1 MSDLLKPFKHF
12 DTYAHFLTKKISADS
27 SNTTYRVN
35 NGVLEAGTPDILW
48 EHFVLIHDIGQIWN
62 RGRFYNHQTS
72 YATLA
77 KIAKKTFEPYD
88 GAIISF
94 LEEDGRSYFLTGG
107 IFDAFKSSN
116 VIPSLSIV
124 PKFIDDEQG
133 ENSDGSLY
141 PVMSIDNLYSLINY
155 GCDIINHSY
164 SHDDTNIYNSSSSYE
179 TIVSDLKKAEQW
191 FVSHSIFTNCFSYPF
206 NAISENIRNAVSR
219 FEEYGLIYNG
229 VNFLNEYKT
238 DNLSF
243 VKINLSD
250 SNIADVKV
258 QIDLAITNKSWLII
272 TTHSCG
278 DASVDDLGSA
288 SIYGKLS
295 SSTITNIINYINTKS
310 GFRYYT
316 VSDALKVRA
325 SELNV
330 NGFKIY
336 KDGDIAFN
344 EKAKD
349 TIMTT
354 VAENLT
360 EYAMI
365 TLDGDEIGGKYITTE
380 NYEKI
385 YVGGLG
391 SFTIGEHTLVFDKT
405 DDTNWKAPMLSYI
418 QSNIDYDST
427 NQAFKDSVSVSM
439 NFDKLTPEFKLKM
452 LQYVISNWNTETGE
466 YSILADK
473 NN

>member
-1 MSDLLKPFKHF
+1 MSNLLKPFKHF

-35 NGVLEAGTPDILW
+35 NGILEAGTPDILW
-48 EHFVLIHDIGQIWN
+48 ENFVLIHDIGQIWN

-107 IFDAFKSSN
+107 IFDAFKSAN

-124 PKFIDDEQG
+124 PKFIDDGQG

-141 PVMSIDNLYSLINY
+141 PVMSIDDLYSLINY

-206 NAISENIRNAVSR
+206 DVISENIVNAVSR
-219 FEEYGLIYNG
+219 FEEYGIANY
-229 VNFLNEYKT
+229 YKT
-238 DNLSF
+238 LLATDMDYNDYTTDNRQLTK
-243 VKINLSD
+243 VYLSD
-250 SNIADVKV
+250 SNIEEVKRN
-258 QIDLAITNKSWLII
+258 IDKAIYFKRWLII
-272 TTHSCG
+272 STHSCG
-278 DASVDDLGSA
+278 NASVDDLGSA
-288 SIYGKLS
+288 SIYGKIS
-295 SSTITNIINYINTKS
+295 PSTITNIINYANTKN

-325 SELNV
+325 SEFNI
-330 NGFKIY
+330 NGCKIY

-344 EKAKD
+344 DKAKD
-349 TIMTT
+349 TI
-354 VAENLT
+354 N
-360 EYAMI
+360 
-365 TLDGDEIGGKYITTE
+365 K
-380 NYEKI
+380 
-385 YVGGLG
+385 
-391 SFTIGEHTLVFDKT
+391 TI
-405 DDTNWKAPMLSYI
+405 
-418 QSNIDYDST
+418 
-427 NQAFKDSVSVSM
+427 
-439 NFDKLTPEFKLKM
+439 NFDKLTPDFKRKM
-452 LQYVISNWNTETGE
+452 LQYVISNWNAETGE

-473 NN
+473 NS

>member
-1 MSDLLKPFKHF
+1 MSNLLKPFKHF

-107 IFDAFKSSN
+107 IFDAFKSAN

-124 PKFIDDEQG
+124 PKFIDDGQG

-141 PVMSIDNLYSLINY
+141 PVMSIDDLYSLINY

-179 TIVSDLKKAEQW
+179 IIVSDLKKAEQW

-206 NAISENIRNAVSR
+206 DVISENIVNAVSR
-219 FEEYGLIYNG
+219 FEEYGIANY
-229 VNFLNEYKT
+229 YKT
-238 DNLSF
+238 LLATDMDYNDYTTDNRQLTK
-243 VKINLSD
+243 VYLSD
-250 SNIADVKV
+250 SNIEEVKRN
-258 QIDLAITNKSWLII
+258 IDKAIYFKRWLII
-272 TTHSCG
+272 STHSCG
-278 DASVDDLGSA
+278 NASVDDLGSA
-288 SIYGKLS
+288 SIYGKIS
-295 SSTITNIINYINTKS
+295 PSTITNIINHANTKN

-325 SELNV
+325 SEFNI

-344 EKAKD
+344 DKAKD
-349 TIMTT
+349 TI
-354 VAENLT
+354 N
-360 EYAMI
+360 
-365 TLDGDEIGGKYITTE
+365 K
-380 NYEKI
+380 
-385 YVGGLG
+385 
-391 SFTIGEHTLVFDKT
+391 TI
-405 DDTNWKAPMLSYI
+405 
-418 QSNIDYDST
+418 
-427 NQAFKDSVSVSM
+427 
-439 NFDKLTPEFKLKM
+439 NFDKLTPDFKRKM
-452 LQYVISNWNTETGE
+452 LQYVISNWNAETGE

-473 NN
+473 NS

>member
-1 MSDLLKPFKHF
+1 MADLLKPFKHF
-12 DTYAHFLTKKISADS
+12 DTYAHFLTKKISANS

-35 NGVLEAGTPDILW
+35 NGAEETGTPDILW

-62 RGRFYNHQTS
+62 RGRLYNYQTS
-72 YATLA
+72 YAALA
-77 KIAKKTFEPYD
+77 KIAKKTFEPYS

-107 IFDAFKSSN
+107 IFDAFKSAN

-124 PKFIDDEQG
+124 PTFIDNKQG

-141 PVMSIDNLYSLINY
+141 PVMSLDNLYSLIDY
-155 GCDIINHSY
+155 GCDVINHSY
-164 SHDDTNIYNSSSSYE
+164 SHDDVNVYNSSSSYD
-179 TIVSDLKKAEQW
+179 TIVADLKKAEQW
-191 FVSHSIFTNCFSYPF
+191 FVSRSIFTNCFSYPF
-206 NAISENIRNAVSR
+206 NATSENIEKAVSR
-219 FEEYGLIYNG
+219 FEEYGVIYDG
-229 VNFLNEYKT
+229 VNFLNDYTT

-250 SNIADVKV
+250 SNIADVKA
-258 QIDLAITNKSWLII
+258 QIDLAITNRRWIII

-295 SSTITNIINYINTKS
+295 STTITNIINYINTKT

-325 SELNV
+325 SELNI
-330 NGFKIY
+330 NGFKIF

-344 EKAKD
+344 DKAKD
-349 TIMTT
+349 TIMST
-354 VAENLT
+354 VAENIA
-360 EYAMI
+360 EYSMI
-365 TLDGDEIGGKYITTE
+365 TLDGDEIDGDYVMSEKG
-380 NYEKI
+380 EKI
-385 YVGGLG
+385 G
-391 SFTIGEHTLVFDKT
+391 IGIPGDIYDENEFIFN
-405 DDTNWKAPMLSYI
+405 DTNNLGWKKPMMDYI
-418 QSNIDYDST
+418 ESNINYDNI
-427 NQAFKDSVSVSM
+427 NQSFKDNINAIM
-439 NFDKLTPEFKLKM
+439 NFDNLSEDFKLKM
-452 LQYVISNWNTETGE
+452 LRYIISNWNEETTE

-473 NN
+473 IV

>member
-1 MSDLLKPFKHF
+1 MSNLLKPFKHF

-48 EHFVLIHDIGQIWN
+48 ENFVLIHDIGQIWN

-107 IFDAFKSSN
+107 IFDAFKSAN

-124 PKFIDDEQG
+124 PKFIDDGQG

-141 PVMSIDNLYSLINY
+141 PVMSIDDLYSLINY

-164 SHDDTNIYNSSSSYE
+164 SHDDTNIYNNSSSYE

-206 NAISENIRNAVSR
+206 DVISENIVNAVSR
-219 FEEYGLIYNG
+219 FEEYGIANYYRTLLATDMDYND
-229 VNFLNEYKT
+229 YYT
-238 DNLSF
+238 DNRQLTK
-243 VKINLSD
+243 VYLSD
-250 SNIADVKV
+250 SNIEDVKRN
-258 QIDLAITNKSWLII
+258 IDKAIYFKKWLII
-272 TTHSCG
+272 STHSCG
-278 DASVDDLGSA
+278 NASVDDLGSA
-288 SIYGKLS
+288 SIYGKIS
-295 SSTITNIINYINTKS
+295 PSTITNIINYANTKN

-325 SELNV
+325 SEFNI

-336 KDGDIAFN
+336 KNGDIGLN
-344 EKAKD
+344 EEAKL
-349 TIMTT
+349 TI
-354 VAENLT
+354 N
-360 EYAMI
+360 
-365 TLDGDEIGGKYITTE
+365 
-380 NYEKI
+380 KI
-385 YVGGLG
+385 M
-391 SFTIGEHTLVFDKT
+391 D
-405 DDTNWKAPMLSYI
+405 
-418 QSNIDYDST
+418 
-427 NQAFKDSVSVSM
+427 
-439 NFDKLTPEFKLKM
+439 FDKLDSNFKRKM
-452 LQYVISNWNTETGE
+452 LQYVISNWNAETGE

-473 NN
+473 NS

>member
-1 MSDLLKPFKHF
+1 MSNLLKPFKHF

-48 EHFVLIHDIGQIWN
+48 ENFVLIHDIGQIWN

-107 IFDAFKSSN
+107 IFDAFKSAN

-124 PKFIDDEQG
+124 PKFIDDGQG

-141 PVMSIDNLYSLINY
+141 PVMSIDDLYSLINY

-164 SHDDTNIYNSSSSYE
+164 SHDDTNIYNNSSSYE

-206 NAISENIRNAVSR
+206 DVISENIVNAVSR
-219 FEEYGLIYNG
+219 FEEYGIANY
-229 VNFLNEYKT
+229 YKT
-238 DNLSF
+238 LLATDMDYNDYTTDNRQLTK
-243 VKINLSD
+243 VYLSD
-250 SNIADVKV
+250 SNIEDVKRN
-258 QIDLAITNKSWLII
+258 IDKAIYFKRWLII
-272 TTHSCG
+272 STHSCG
-278 DASVDDLGSA
+278 NASVDDLGSA
-288 SIYGKLS
+288 SIYGKIS
-295 SSTITNIINYINTKS
+295 PSTITNIINYTNTKN

-325 SELNV
+325 SEFNI

-336 KDGDIAFN
+336 KNGDIALN
-344 EKAKD
+344 EKAKN
-349 TIMTT
+349 TIS
-354 VAENLT
+354 ANL
-360 EYAMI
+360 
-365 TLDGDEIGGKYITTE
+365 
-380 NYEKI
+380 
-385 YVGGLG
+385 
-391 SFTIGEHTLVFDKT
+391 
-405 DDTNWKAPMLSYI
+405 
-418 QSNIDYDST
+418 
-427 NQAFKDSVSVSM
+427 
-439 NFDKLTPEFKLKM
+439 NFDKLSPEFKRNM
-452 LQYVISNWNTETGE
+452 LQYVISNWNAETGE

-473 NN
+473 NS

>member
-1 MSDLLKPFKHF
+1 MSNLLKPFKHF

-48 EHFVLIHDIGQIWN
+48 ENFVLIHDIGQIWN

-107 IFDAFKSSN
+107 IFDAFKSAN

-124 PKFIDDEQG
+124 PKFIDDGQG

-141 PVMSIDNLYSLINY
+141 PVMSIDDLYSLINY

-164 SHDDTNIYNSSSSYE
+164 SHDDTNIYNNSSSYE

-206 NAISENIRNAVSR
+206 DVISENIVNAVSR
-219 FEEYGLIYNG
+219 FEEYGIANY
-229 VNFLNEYKT
+229 YKT
-238 DNLSF
+238 LLATDMDYNDYTTDNRQLTK
-243 VKINLSD
+243 VYLSD
-250 SNIADVKV
+250 SNIEEVKRN
-258 QIDLAITNKSWLII
+258 IDKAIYFKRWLII
-272 TTHSCG
+272 STHSCG
-278 DASVDDLGSA
+278 NASVDDLGSA
-288 SIYGKLS
+288 SIYGKIS
-295 SSTITNIINYINTKS
+295 PSTITNIINYANTKN

-325 SELNV
+325 SEFNI

-349 TIMTT
+349 TITRS
-354 VAENLT
+354 
-360 EYAMI
+360 I
-365 TLDGDEIGGKYITTE
+365 
-380 NYEKI
+380 
-385 YVGGLG
+385 
-391 SFTIGEHTLVFDKT
+391 
-405 DDTNWKAPMLSYI
+405 
-418 QSNIDYDST
+418 
-427 NQAFKDSVSVSM
+427 
-439 NFDKLTPEFKLKM
+439 NFDKLTPEFKRKM
-452 LQYVISNWNTETGE
+452 LQYVISNWNAETGE

-473 NN
+473 NS

>member
-1 MSDLLKPFKHF
+1 MSNLLKPFKHF

-48 EHFVLIHDIGQIWN
+48 ENFVLIHDIGQIWN

-107 IFDAFKSSN
+107 IFDAFKSAN

-124 PKFIDDEQG
+124 PKFIDDGQG

-141 PVMSIDNLYSLINY
+141 PVMSIDDLYSLINY

-164 SHDDTNIYNSSSSYE
+164 SHDDTNIYNNSSSYE

-206 NAISENIRNAVSR
+206 DVISENIVNAVSR
-219 FEEYGLIYNG
+219 FEEYGVANY
-229 VNFLNEYKT
+229 YKT
-238 DNLSF
+238 LLATDMDYNDYTTDNRQLTK
-243 VKINLSD
+243 VYLSD
-250 SNIADVKV
+250 SNIEDVKRN
-258 QIDLAITNKSWLII
+258 IDKAIYFKRWLII
-272 TTHSCG
+272 STHSCG
-278 DASVDDLGSA
+278 NASVDDLGSA
-288 SIYGKLS
+288 SIYGKIS
-295 SSTITNIINYINTKS
+295 PSTITNIINYTNTKN

-325 SELNV
+325 SEFNI

-336 KDGDIAFN
+336 KNGDIGLN
-344 EKAKD
+344 EEAQN
-349 TIMTT
+349 TI
-354 VAENLT
+354 N
-360 EYAMI
+360 
-365 TLDGDEIGGKYITTE
+365 
-380 NYEKI
+380 KI
-385 YVGGLG
+385 M
-391 SFTIGEHTLVFDKT
+391 D
-405 DDTNWKAPMLSYI
+405 
-418 QSNIDYDST
+418 
-427 NQAFKDSVSVSM
+427 
-439 NFDKLTPEFKLKM
+439 FDKLDSNFKSKM
-452 LQYVISNWNTETGE
+452 LQYVISNWNAETGE

-473 NN
+473 NS

>member
-1 MSDLLKPFKHF
+1 MSNLLKPFKHYH
-12 DTYAHFLTKKISADS
+12 TYAHFLSKKISADS

-48 EHFVLIHDIGQIWN
+48 DNFVLIHDIGQIWN
-62 RGRFYNHQTS
+62 RGRFYNHQAS

-107 IFDAFKSSN
+107 IFDAFKSAN

-124 PKFIDDEQG
+124 PKFIDDRQG

-141 PVMSIDNLYSLINY
+141 PVMSIDDLYSLINY

-164 SHDDTNIYNSSSSYE
+164 SHDDTNIYKDSIVYDGYRYSYD

-206 NAISENIRNAVSR
+206 DVISENIVNAVSR
-219 FEEYGLIYNG
+219 FEEYGVANY
-229 VNFLNEYKT
+229 YKT
-238 DNLSF
+238 LLATDMDYNDYTTDNRQLTK
-243 VKINLSD
+243 VYLSD
-250 SNIADVKV
+250 SNIEDVKRN
-258 QIDLAITNKSWLII
+258 IDKAIYFKRWLII
-272 TTHSCG
+272 STHSCG
-278 DASVDDLGSA
+278 NASVDDLGSA
-288 SIYGKLS
+288 SIYGKIS
-295 SSTITNIINYINTKS
+295 PSTITNIINYANTKN

-325 SELNV
+325 SEFNI

-336 KDGDIAFN
+336 KNGDIGLN
-344 EKAKD
+344 EKAKL
-349 TIMTT
+349 TI
-354 VAENLT
+354 N
-360 EYAMI
+360 
-365 TLDGDEIGGKYITTE
+365 
-380 NYEKI
+380 KI
-385 YVGGLG
+385 
-391 SFTIGEHTLVFDKT
+391 
-405 DDTNWKAPMLSYI
+405 
-418 QSNIDYDST
+418 ID
-427 NQAFKDSVSVSM
+427 
-439 NFDKLTPEFKLKM
+439 FDKLDSNFKRKM
-452 LQYVISNWNTETGE
+452 LQYVISNWNAETGE

-473 NN
+473 NS

>member
-1 MSDLLKPFKHF
+1 MSNLLKPFKHF

-48 EHFVLIHDIGQIWN
+48 ENFVLIHDIGQIWN

-107 IFDAFKSSN
+107 IFDAFKSAN

-124 PKFIDDEQG
+124 PKFIDDGQG

-141 PVMSIDNLYSLINY
+141 PVMSIDDLYSLINY

-206 NAISENIRNAVSR
+206 DVISENIVNAVSR
-219 FEEYGLIYNG
+219 FEEYGIANY
-229 VNFLNEYKT
+229 YKT
-238 DNLSF
+238 LLATDMDYNDYTTDNRQLTK
-243 VKINLSD
+243 VYLSD
-250 SNIADVKV
+250 SNIEDVKRN
-258 QIDLAITNKSWLII
+258 IDKAIYFKRWLII
-272 TTHSCG
+272 STHSCG
-278 DASVDDLGSA
+278 NASVDDLGSA
-288 SIYGKLS
+288 SIYGKIS
-295 SSTITNIINYINTKS
+295 PSTITNIINYTNTKN

-325 SELNV
+325 SEFNI

-336 KDGDIAFN
+336 KNGDIGLN
-344 EKAKD
+344 EEAKL
-349 TIMTT
+349 TI
-354 VAENLT
+354 N
-360 EYAMI
+360 
-365 TLDGDEIGGKYITTE
+365 
-380 NYEKI
+380 KI
-385 YVGGLG
+385 M
-391 SFTIGEHTLVFDKT
+391 D
-405 DDTNWKAPMLSYI
+405 
-418 QSNIDYDST
+418 
-427 NQAFKDSVSVSM
+427 
-439 NFDKLTPEFKLKM
+439 FDKLDSNFKRKM
-452 LQYVISNWNTETGE
+452 LQYVISNWNAETGE

-473 NN
+473 NS

>member
-1 MSDLLKPFKHF
+1 MSNLLKPFKHF

-48 EHFVLIHDIGQIWN
+48 ENFVLIHDIGQIWN

-107 IFDAFKSSN
+107 IFDAFKSAN

-124 PKFIDDEQG
+124 PKFIDDGQG

-141 PVMSIDNLYSLINY
+141 PVMSIDDLYSLINY

-164 SHDDTNIYNSSSSYE
+164 SHDDTNIYNNSSSYE

-206 NAISENIRNAVSR
+206 DVISENIVNAVSR
-219 FEEYGLIYNG
+219 FEEYGIANYYRTLLATDMDYND
-229 VNFLNEYKT
+229 YTT
-238 DNLSF
+238 DNRQLTK
-243 VKINLSD
+243 VYLSD
-250 SNIADVKV
+250 SNIEDVKRN
-258 QIDLAITNKSWLII
+258 IDKAIYFKRWLII
-272 TTHSCG
+272 STHSCG
-278 DASVDDLGSA
+278 NASVDDLGSA
-288 SIYGKLS
+288 SIYGKIS
-295 SSTITNIINYINTKS
+295 PSTITNIINYTNTKN

-325 SELNV
+325 SEFNI

-336 KDGDIAFN
+336 KNGDIALN
-344 EKAKD
+344 EKAKN
-349 TIMTT
+349 TIS
-354 VAENLT
+354 ANL
-360 EYAMI
+360 
-365 TLDGDEIGGKYITTE
+365 
-380 NYEKI
+380 
-385 YVGGLG
+385 
-391 SFTIGEHTLVFDKT
+391 
-405 DDTNWKAPMLSYI
+405 
-418 QSNIDYDST
+418 
-427 NQAFKDSVSVSM
+427 
-439 NFDKLTPEFKLKM
+439 NFDKLSPEFKRNM
-452 LQYVISNWNTETGE
+452 LQYVISNWNAETGE

-473 NN
+473 NS

>member
-1 MSDLLKPFKHF
+1 MPNLLKPFKHF
-12 DTYAHFLTKKISADS
+12 DTYAHFLSKKISADS

-35 NGVLEAGTPDILW
+35 NGVLEAGKPDILW

-107 IFDAFKSSN
+107 IFDAFKSAN

-141 PVMSIDNLYSLINY
+141 PVMSIDDLYSLINY

-206 NAISENIRNAVSR
+206 DVTSKNILNAVSR
-219 FEEYGLIYNG
+219 FEEYGVACPYTLKKATDIYNDY
-229 VNFLNEYKT
+229 LT
-238 DNLSF
+238 DNRQLI
-243 VKINLSD
+243 KIYLSD
-250 SNIADVKV
+250 SNIEDVKRI
-258 QIDLAITNKSWLII
+258 IDKTINSKNWLII
-272 TTHSCG
+272 STHSCG
-278 DASVDDLGSA
+278 NASVDDLGSA
-288 SIYGKLS
+288 SIYGKIS
-295 SSTITNIINYINTKS
+295 PSTITNIINYINTKN

-325 SELNV
+325 SEFNI

-336 KDGDIAFN
+336 KNGDIGLN
-344 EKAKD
+344 EEAKL
-349 TIMTT
+349 TI
-354 VAENLT
+354 N
-360 EYAMI
+360 
-365 TLDGDEIGGKYITTE
+365 
-380 NYEKI
+380 KI
-385 YVGGLG
+385 M
-391 SFTIGEHTLVFDKT
+391 D
-405 DDTNWKAPMLSYI
+405 
-418 QSNIDYDST
+418 
-427 NQAFKDSVSVSM
+427 
-439 NFDKLTPEFKLKM
+439 FDKLDSNFKRKM
-452 LQYVISNWNTETGE
+452 LQYVISNWNAETGE

-473 NN
+473 NS

>member
-1 MSDLLKPFKHF
+1 MSNLLKPFKHF

-48 EHFVLIHDIGQIWN
+48 ENFVLIHDIGQIWN

-107 IFDAFKSSN
+107 IFDAFKSAN

-124 PKFIDDEQG
+124 PKFIDDGQG

-141 PVMSIDNLYSLINY
+141 PVMSIDDLYSLINY

-164 SHDDTNIYNSSSSYE
+164 SHDDTNIYNNSSSYE

-206 NAISENIRNAVSR
+206 DVISENIVNAVSR
-219 FEEYGLIYNG
+219 FEEYGIANY
-229 VNFLNEYKT
+229 YKT
-238 DNLSF
+238 LLATDMDYNDYLTDNRQLTK
-243 VKINLSD
+243 VYLSD
-250 SNIADVKV
+250 SNIEDVKRN
-258 QIDLAITNKSWLII
+258 IDKAIYFKKWLII
-272 TTHSCG
+272 STHSCG
-278 DASVDDLGSA
+278 NASVDDLGSA
-288 SIYGKLS
+288 SIYGKIS
-295 SSTITNIINYINTKS
+295 PSTITNIINYANTKN

-325 SELNV
+325 SEFNI

-336 KDGDIAFN
+336 KDGDIALN
-344 EKAKD
+344 EKAKK
-349 TIMTT
+349 TI
-354 VAENLT
+354 N
-360 EYAMI
+360 
-365 TLDGDEIGGKYITTE
+365 K
-380 NYEKI
+380 
-385 YVGGLG
+385 
-391 SFTIGEHTLVFDKT
+391 S
-405 DDTNWKAPMLSYI
+405 
-418 QSNIDYDST
+418 ID
-427 NQAFKDSVSVSM
+427 
-439 NFDKLTPEFKLKM
+439 FDKLTTDFKRKM
-452 LQYVISNWNTETGE
+452 LQYVISNWNAETGE

-473 NN
+473 NS

>member
-1 MSDLLKPFKHF
+1 MSNLLKPFKHF

-48 EHFVLIHDIGQIWN
+48 ENFVLIHDIGQIWN

-107 IFDAFKSSN
+107 IFDAFKSAN

-124 PKFIDDEQG
+124 PKFIDDGQG

-141 PVMSIDNLYSLINY
+141 PVMSIDDLYSLINY

-164 SHDDTNIYNSSSSYE
+164 SHDDTNIYNNSSSYE

-206 NAISENIRNAVSR
+206 DVISENIVNAVSR
-219 FEEYGLIYNG
+219 FEEYGIANY
-229 VNFLNEYKT
+229 YKT
-238 DNLSF
+238 LLATDMDYNDYTTDNRQLTK
-243 VKINLSD
+243 VYLSD
-250 SNIADVKV
+250 SNIEDVKRN
-258 QIDLAITNKSWLII
+258 IDKAIYFKRWLII
-272 TTHSCG
+272 STHSCG
-278 DASVDDLGSA
+278 NASVDDLGSA
-288 SIYGKLS
+288 SIYGKIS
-295 SSTITNIINYINTKS
+295 PSTITNIINYVNTKN

-325 SELNV
+325 SEFNI

-336 KDGDIAFN
+336 KNGDIGLN
-344 EKAKD
+344 EKAKN
-349 TIMTT
+349 TISSS
-354 VAENLT
+354 
-360 EYAMI
+360 I
-365 TLDGDEIGGKYITTE
+365 
-380 NYEKI
+380 
-385 YVGGLG
+385 
-391 SFTIGEHTLVFDKT
+391 
-405 DDTNWKAPMLSYI
+405 
-418 QSNIDYDST
+418 
-427 NQAFKDSVSVSM
+427 
-439 NFDKLTPEFKLKM
+439 NFDFLSKDFKRKM
-452 LQYVISNWNTETGE
+452 LQYVISNWNAETGE

-473 NN
+473 NS

>member
-1 MSDLLKPFKHF
+1 MSNLLKPFKHF

-48 EHFVLIHDIGQIWN
+48 ENFVLIHDIGQIWN

-107 IFDAFKSSN
+107 IFDAFKSAN

-124 PKFIDDEQG
+124 PKFIDDGQG

-141 PVMSIDNLYSLINY
+141 PVMSIDDLYSLINY

-206 NAISENIRNAVSR
+206 DVISENIVNAVSR
-219 FEEYGLIYNG
+219 FEEYGIANY
-229 VNFLNEYKT
+229 YKT
-238 DNLSF
+238 LLATDMDYNDYTTDNRQLTK
-243 VKINLSD
+243 VYLSD
-250 SNIADVKV
+250 SNIEDVKRN
-258 QIDLAITNKSWLII
+258 IDKAIYFKRWLII
-272 TTHSCG
+272 STHSCG
-278 DASVDDLGSA
+278 NASVDDLGSA
-288 SIYGKLS
+288 SIYGKIS
-295 SSTITNIINYINTKS
+295 PSTITNIINYTNTKN

-325 SELNV
+325 SEFNI

-336 KDGDIAFN
+336 KNGDIELN
-344 EKAKD
+344 EKAKL
-349 TIMTT
+349 TI
-354 VAENLT
+354 N
-360 EYAMI
+360 
-365 TLDGDEIGGKYITTE
+365 
-380 NYEKI
+380 KI
-385 YVGGLG
+385 
-391 SFTIGEHTLVFDKT
+391 
-405 DDTNWKAPMLSYI
+405 
-418 QSNIDYDST
+418 ID
-427 NQAFKDSVSVSM
+427 
-439 NFDKLTPEFKLKM
+439 FDKLDSNFKRKM
-452 LQYVISNWNTETGE
+452 LQYVISNWNAETGE

-473 NN
+473 NS

>member
-1 MSDLLKPFKHF
+1 MNLVKPFKHF
-12 DTYAHFLTKKISADS
+12 DTYAHFLTKKISANS

-35 NGVLEAGTPDILW
+35 NGVLEAGTPEILW

-72 YATLA
+72 YAALA

-107 IFDAFKSSN
+107 IFDVFKSSN
-116 VIPSLSIV
+116 IVPSLSIV
-124 PKFIDDEQG
+124 PKFIDDKQG

-141 PVMSIDNLYSLINY
+141 PVMSIDNLYSLIDY

-164 SHDDTNIYNSSSSYE
+164 SHDDVNIYNSSSSYE

-206 NAISENIRNAVSR
+206 DVTSTNIRNAVSR
-219 FEEYGLIYNG
+219 FEEYGVIYNG
-229 VNFLNEYKT
+229 ENFLNSYTT

-243 VKINLSD
+243 VKTNLSD
-250 SNIADVKV
+250 SNIVDVKA
-258 QIDLAITNKSWLII
+258 QIDSAITNKKWLII

-295 SSTITNIINYINTKS
+295 PTTITNIINYINTKTN
-310 GFRYYT
+310 FRYYT

-325 SELNV
+325 SEFNI

-336 KDGDIAFN
+336 KDGNIALPEN
-344 EKAKD
+344 AKT
-349 TIMTT
+349 TIM
-354 VAENLT
+354 NLVHNS
-360 EYAMI
+360 
-365 TLDGDEIGGKYITTE
+365 LDY
-380 NYEKI
+380 
-385 YVGGLG
+385 
-391 SFTIGEHTLVFDKT
+391 GETSPEFR
-405 DDTNWKAPMLSYI
+405 N
-418 QSNIDYDST
+418 
-427 NQAFKDSVSVSM
+427 SVSANI
-439 NFDKLTPEFKLKM
+439 NFDSLTPEFKTKM
-452 LQYVISNWNTETGE
+452 LQYVISNWNRETDE
-466 YSILADK
+466 YSILVDK
-473 NN
+473 NS

>member
-1 MSDLLKPFKHF
+1 MSNLLKPFKHF
-12 DTYAHFLTKKISADS
+12 DTYAHFLSKKISADS

-107 IFDAFKSSN
+107 IFDAFKSAN

-124 PKFIDDEQG
+124 PKFIDDGQG

-141 PVMSIDNLYSLINY
+141 PVMSIDDLYSLINY

-206 NAISENIRNAVSR
+206 DVTSENILNAVSR
-219 FEEYGLIYNG
+219 FEEYGVASSYKLLLATDSNYNDY
-229 VNFLNEYKT
+229 LT
-238 DNLSF
+238 DNRQLI
-243 VKINLSD
+243 KIYLSD
-250 SNIADVKV
+250 SNIEDVKRI
-258 QIDLAITNKSWLII
+258 IDKTIYFKKWLII
-272 TTHSCG
+272 STHSCG
-278 DASVDDLGSA
+278 NASVDDLGSA
-288 SIYGKLS
+288 SIYGKIS
-295 SSTITNIINYINTKS
+295 PSTITNIINYINTKN

-325 SELNV
+325 SEFNI

-336 KDGDIAFN
+336 KNGDIELN
-344 EKAKD
+344 ENAKL
-349 TIMTT
+349 TI
-354 VAENLT
+354 N
-360 EYAMI
+360 
-365 TLDGDEIGGKYITTE
+365 
-380 NYEKI
+380 KI
-385 YVGGLG
+385 
-391 SFTIGEHTLVFDKT
+391 
-405 DDTNWKAPMLSYI
+405 
-418 QSNIDYDST
+418 ID
-427 NQAFKDSVSVSM
+427 
-439 NFDKLTPEFKLKM
+439 FDKLDSNFKHKM
-452 LQYVISNWNTETGE
+452 LQYVISNWNAETGE

>member
-1 MSDLLKPFKHF
+1 MSNLLKPFKHF

-35 NGVLEAGTPDILW
+35 NGVLEAGMPDILW
-48 EHFVLIHDIGQIWN
+48 ENFVLIHDIGQIWN

-107 IFDAFKSSN
+107 IFDAFKSAN

-124 PKFIDDEQG
+124 PKFIDDGQG

-141 PVMSIDNLYSLINY
+141 PVMSIDDLYSLINY

-164 SHDDTNIYNSSSSYE
+164 SHDDTNIYNNSSSYE

-206 NAISENIRNAVSR
+206 DVISENIVNAVSR
-219 FEEYGLIYNG
+219 FEEYGIANY
-229 VNFLNEYKT
+229 YKT
-238 DNLSF
+238 LLATDMDYNDYTTDNRQLTK
-243 VKINLSD
+243 VYLSD
-250 SNIADVKV
+250 SNIEEVKRN
-258 QIDLAITNKSWLII
+258 IDKAIYFKRWLII
-272 TTHSCG
+272 STHSCG
-278 DASVDDLGSA
+278 NASVDDLGSA
-288 SIYGKLS
+288 SIYGKIS
-295 SSTITNIINYINTKS
+295 PSTITNIINYTNTKN

-325 SELNV
+325 SEFNI

-336 KDGDIAFN
+336 KNGDIGLN
-344 EKAKD
+344 EKAKN
-349 TIMTT
+349 TISSII
-354 VAENLT
+354 N
-360 EYAMI
+360 
-365 TLDGDEIGGKYITTE
+365 
-380 NYEKI
+380 
-385 YVGGLG
+385 
-391 SFTIGEHTLVFDKT
+391 FD
-405 DDTNWKAPMLSYI
+405 MLSK
-418 QSNIDYDST
+418 D
-427 NQAFKDSVSVSM
+427 FKR
-439 NFDKLTPEFKLKM
+439 KM
-452 LQYVISNWNTETGE
+452 LQYVISNWNAETGE

-473 NN
+473 NS